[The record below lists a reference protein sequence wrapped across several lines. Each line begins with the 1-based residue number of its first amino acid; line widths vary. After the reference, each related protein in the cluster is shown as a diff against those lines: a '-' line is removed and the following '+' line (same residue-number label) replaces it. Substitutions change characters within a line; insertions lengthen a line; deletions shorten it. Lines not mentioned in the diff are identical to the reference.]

1 MPNLWTTLQRLTLY
15 LIGAALLVAAGL
27 RYVPLLK
34 SNQARRAENVR
45 KRENLAAMQV
55 RHQQLQASIKSL
67 ETDPKAVE
75 RAARDILGLARP
87 GEVVISFESPRR

>member
-27 RYVPLLK
+27 RYMPLLK

>member
-15 LIGAALLVAAGL
+15 LIGVSLLIAAGL

-34 SNQARRAENVR
+34 SNQARRAEIER
-45 KRENLAAMQV
+45 KRERLAGLQV
-55 RHQQLQASIKSL
+55 RHQLLQASIKSM

-75 RAARDILGLARP
+75 RAARDILGVARP
-87 GEVVISFESPRR
+87 GEVIVSFENVRR